1 MLVLSVLMV
10 SRVRFRSFKDLRLS
24 GKTVGVVLLLAGAC
38 TAIVFAG
45 LKKAFIFLF
54 LSVAYITLGLAE
66 EIIFFRSRRQAAR
79 DAARETSA
87 PNEPAAPQAPRE
99 EEVLREL
106 GAFDEAE
113 RERARARRLR
123 ARGGGRLALAVVHL
137 DEDAVDHRQ
146 DRGQHQRHLH
156 RGQVGRHPQ
165 GGGQL
170 QLQRRPG
177 TCWPASTGPRR

>member
-1 MLVLSVLMV
+1 
-10 SRVRFRSFKDLRLS
+10 
-24 GKTVGVVLLLAGAC
+24 VGVVLLLAGAC

-79 DAARETSA
+79 DAARET
-87 PNEPAAPQAPRE
+87 PPASVPQAPRE

-113 RERARARRLR
+113 SEGGGEGEGERERYASGVDAGLR
-123 ARGGGRLALAVVHL
+123 S
-137 DEDAVDHRQ
+137 
-146 DRGQHQRHLH
+146 
-156 RGQVGRHPQ
+156 PS
-165 GGGQL
+165 
-170 QLQRRPG
+170 
-177 TCWPASTGPRR
+177 STSTKMP